1 MIRTPSAR
9 QSPTAESSALHRA
22 ETMYRTIIETAREDV
37 RRRAAEGE
45 VAGHEAGRTW
55 VSPEELKYQRI
66 DGSRPWAMTELDAVK
81 GDQLQ
86 TDEIDAIADDLSAL
100 EALEDEL
107 NRQSLYEPLTGLA
120 NRTLLGDR
128 LEQAIRRCE
137 HQHTA
142 MAVLS
147 VDLDGFKDVNDA
159 HGHPIGDAVLVRV
172 AEVLQTEARPSD
184 TIARVGGDEFV
195 IVSEFLADADDAH
208 AFADRICA
216 HICAGFL
223 IAGQWITV
231 RVSIGIAVGR
241 GGDDADVL
249 LCNADLAMYQ
259 AKAQGGGR
267 VRRFD
272 DELRTRVEHRRRRQA
287 DLTHAI
293 DRGELRV
300 LYQPVVSVADERTVG
315 AEALVRWQ
323 HPEDGLLEPSEFV
336 PLAEESGLIRRLDEW
351 VLEQACR
358 QLVSWHAAGLGQLR
372 MAVNMSAQQFG
383 DTGLVD
389 RVANTLCA
397 TGADPHRLAIEVT
410 ETAVMADIG
419 ASAAIMASLRAMGV
433 TIAIDDF
440 GTGRSSLAYL
450 KQLPFDVLKIDR
462 WFVEGLGRDESTTSI
477 VAAVI
482 AMGCALGLTIV
493 AEGVDR
499 QEQLASLRALGCG
512 YAQGYRWARPLQAD
526 EFRRRAL
533 EEIDTGIVYACS
545 RVISLDAPAQAISA

>member
-1 MIRTPSAR
+1 MIRTSSVR

-22 ETMYRTIIETAREDV
+22 ETMYRTIIETAREDA
-37 RRRAAEGE
+37 RRRAVDGE
-45 VAGHEAGRTW
+45 IAGHEVGRTW
-55 VSPEELKYQRI
+55 VSPAELKYQRI
-66 DGSRPWAMTELDAVK
+66 DGSRPWAMTDLDAAK
-81 GDQLQ
+81 RDGLRTDQI
-86 TDEIDAIADDLSAL
+86 DEMAADLSTL

-128 LEQAIRRCE
+128 LEQAIRRCA

-147 VDLDGFKDVNDA
+147 LDIDEFKDVNDA
-159 HGHPIGDAVLVRV
+159 YGHPIGDAVLVRV

-184 TIARVGGDEFV
+184 TVARVGGDEFV
-195 IVSEFLADADDAH
+195 IVSELLADADDAR
-208 AFADRICA
+208 AFGDRICA
-216 HICAGFL
+216 RIGAGFV
-223 IAGQWITV
+223 IAGEWITV
-231 RVSIGIAVGR
+231 GVSIGIAVGR
-241 GGDDADVL
+241 GSDDADVL
-249 LCNADLAMYQ
+249 LCNAELAMYQ

-267 VRRFD
+267 VGRFD

-287 DLTHAI
+287 DLAHAI
-293 DRGELRV
+293 ERGELRV
-300 LYQPVVSVADERTVG
+300 LYQPVVAVDDERTVG
-315 AEALVRWQ
+315 AEALVRWL

-336 PLAEESGLIRRLDEW
+336 PLAEASGLIRRIDEW

-358 QLVSWHAAGLGQLR
+358 QLVLWRAAGLGQLR

-383 DTGLVD
+383 DAGLVD
-389 RVANTLCA
+389 RVADTLAA
-397 TGADPHRLAIEVT
+397 TGADPRRLAIEVT
-410 ETAVMADIG
+410 ETAVMADVG

-462 WFVEGLGRDESTTSI
+462 WFVEGLGSDEQTTSI

-499 QEQLASLRALGCG
+499 EEQLASLRALGCG
-512 YAQGYRWARPLQAD
+512 YAQGYRWARPLQPD

-533 EEIDTGIVYACS
+533 EEIDTGIVDACS
-545 RVISLDAPAQAISA
+545 RVIAFDAPAQAIFA